1 VPDHVGDSSFE
12 RWQEAQRQLHSLERE
27 ILEIAREHRSRRGPG
42 VPDDLVQRAQELR
55 LEVDALFPAAMQD
68 LEDQVSRIKSR
79 RQKLADVRP
88 EGTGRK
94 HTTKAAEG
102 RRG

>member
-1 VPDHVGDSSFE
+1 MPDHIAESSFE
-12 RWQEAQRQLHSLERE
+12 RWQEAQRQLHALERE
-27 ILEIAREHRSRRGPG
+27 ILEMAREHRSRRGPG

-79 RQKLADVRP
+79 RQKLAEVRS
-88 EGTGRK
+88 EGTVRK
-94 HTTKAAEG
+94 QATKAGES